1 MGQVDD
7 EAARLAKMPAPEA
20 RAELARVLAYA
31 IGATRNQIDANALDF
46 NARLVTKLRE
56 RGVRI
61 WG

>member
-1 MGQVDD
+1 MTPES
-7 EAARLAKMPAPEA
+7 EAARLAKLPVADA

-31 IGATRNQIDANALDF
+31 VGANRNQIDANALDF

-61 WG
+61 WD

>member
-1 MGQVDD
+1 MTPES
-7 EAARLAKMPAPEA
+7 EAARLAALPVEKA

-31 IGATRNQIDANALDF
+31 IGATRNQVDMQALDF

-61 WG
+61 WE